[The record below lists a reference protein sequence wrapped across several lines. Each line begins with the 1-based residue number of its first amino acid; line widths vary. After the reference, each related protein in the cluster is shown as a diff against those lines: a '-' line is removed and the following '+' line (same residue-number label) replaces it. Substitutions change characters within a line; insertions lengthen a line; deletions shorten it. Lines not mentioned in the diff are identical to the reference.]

1 MSGTA
6 VATQGQ
12 GGALAAVA
20 NAHETE
26 GSNSRGPKQFLK
38 FSKGEWS
45 LGKEGIEFA
54 EQKFHFVPAMD
65 LWEKGWQCWVKK
77 MPVDEHFVPYG
88 QPVPKKAELPDHGP
102 YTEENDG
109 WQEAIRV
116 PLIVLPGL
124 GGHDTVFMGCEFS
137 AMSTG
142 ARNALYSLSKD
153 YANWIKRGEVTEE
166 KPYVIVEAGA
176 DSYKHKQYGK
186 VHFPVF
192 SIVQAVSKDELQA
205 MIDGAGTKVDAKP
218 DPVDDDKPKPTTK
231 AAGSTAKP
239 SGSKKPPF
247 KL

>member
-1 MSGTA
+1 MSNE
-6 VATQGQ
+6 VATIPQ
-12 GGALAAVA
+12 GGRSLADMA

-26 GSNSRGPKQFLK
+26 GAKAQGPKQFLK

-45 LGKEGIEFA
+45 LGKDGVEFA
-54 EQKFHFVPAMD
+54 NQEFHCVPAMD
-65 LWEKGWQCWVKK
+65 LWQKGWQCWKDK
-77 MPVDEHFVPYG
+77 RPVDEAFVPYG
-88 QPVPKKAELPDHGP
+88 QPVPVKSSLPDHGP

-137 AMSTG
+137 AMSVG

-153 YANWIKRGEVTEE
+153 YATAIKKGEVTED
-166 KPYVIVEAGA
+166 KPYVIVHASA
-176 DSYKHKQYGK
+176 DSYKHKEYGK
-186 VHFPVF
+186 VYFPVF
-192 SIVQAVSKDELQA
+192 KIVQSVSADELRK
-205 MIDGAGTKVDAKP
+205 IVDGAANKVAPEADEVA
-218 DPVDDDKPKPTTK
+218 DDKPKAATK

-239 SGSKKPPF
+239 AAKKPAPF